1 MASMT
6 EQGRRSRQRRLL
18 RSVAPLALLAGLGI
32 AWLLPSMPFLALGG
46 GANSTAGS
54 DLHVAIGALPDQP
67 LVVVDMDPDLGTY
80 PEIRFATR
88 AALADLFAVG
98 ARVAM
103 VSFSPE
109 GRAIAI
115 AELARLRDEGAGS
128 DRLIDL
134 GFRSGGE
141 AALVQLAGGS
151 IEADATGHA
160 GPVLQALASRGGGLA
175 AFDLALVIGGTEVSP
190 RSWIEQIEPRVP
202 DLPVAAVTPTFLL
215 PEMQPYRDAGQLVAL
230 AGTLPQGVAYGTS
243 VAAGGTSSGPGRVPE
258 PAPRDAPILLGMIIA
273 LGVLLESGA
282 SSLFGRGAPRGR
294 GS

>member
-1 MASMT
+1 ML
-6 EQGRRSRQRRLL
+6 RRL
-18 RSVAPLALLAGLGI
+18 APLALVVGLAV
-32 AWLLPSMPFLALGG
+32 AWLLPTMPFLALGM
-46 GANSTAGS
+46 GANTAAGS
-54 DLHVAIGALPDQP
+54 DLHVAIGALPDRP

-98 ARVAM
+98 ARVAL

-115 AELARLRDEGAGS
+115 AEIARLREEGAGG
-128 DRLIDL
+128 DRLVDL

-141 AALVQLAGGS
+141 AALVQLAGEPIASDVGG
-151 IEADATGHA
+151 DA
-160 GPVLQALASRGGGLA
+160 GPILDALRARGGGLA
-175 AFDLALVIGGTEVSP
+175 GFDLALVVGGGEMSP

-202 DLPVAAVTPTFLL
+202 GLAVAAVTPTFLL

-230 AGTLPQGVAYGTS
+230 AGTLPQGVAYGTA

-258 PAPRDAPILLGMIIA
+258 PAPRDAAILLGMLIA
-273 LGVLLESGA
+273 IGVLVESGA
-282 SSLFGRGAPRGR
+282 SSLVGRGGPPGR

>member
-6 EQGRRSRQRRLL
+6 DRPRHAPRARVMRSLAP
-18 RSVAPLALLAGLGI
+18 VALVAGLAV
-32 AWLLPSMPFLALGG
+32 AWLLPTMPFLALGG
-46 GANSTAGS
+46 GTNTTAGS

-115 AELARLRDEGAGS
+115 AEIARLRDDGAGP
-128 DRLIDL
+128 DRLVDL

-141 AALVQLAGGS
+141 AALVQLAGDRIESDVAGS
-151 IEADATGHA
+151 S
-160 GPVLQALASRGGGLA
+160 GPVLDALRARGGGLA
-175 AFDLALVIGGTEVSP
+175 GFDLALVVGGGEMSP
-190 RSWIEQIEPRVP
+190 RSWIEQVEPRVP
-202 DLPVAAVTPTFLL
+202 GLAVAAVTPTFLL

-230 AGTLPQGVAYGTS
+230 AGTLPQGVAYGAA
-243 VAAGGTSSGPGRVPE
+243 VAAGGTASGPGRVPE
-258 PAPRDAPILLGMIIA
+258 PAPRDAAILLGMLIA
-273 LGVLLESGA
+273 IGVLLESAA
-282 SSLFGRGAPRGR
+282 SSLFGRGGPAGR